1 MTQTTDSSKD
11 FVVVPDK
18 LAVATS
24 ERFVHR
30 EVLASV
36 STEFSYTRHHAVG
49 VVDLP
54 VRPIGAAAPAQL

>member
-1 MTQTTDSSKD
+1 MAQTTDSSKD

-36 STEFSYTRHHAVG
+36 TTEFRHTRRHAVG
-49 VVDLP
+49 VDDLP
-54 VRPIGAAAPAQL
+54 ARPIGAAAPAQL